1 MKSNISS
8 NNNLIRIGTRG
19 SPLALKQAC
28 EVKNLLVKAHNLRE
42 SNFEIIIIKTTGDK
56 IVDQPL
62 GSIGG
67 KGLFTKEIEEALSKK
82 RIDIA
87 VHSMKDMPTKQPLNL
102 VIDCFL
108 QREDPRD
115 AFVSNKIEGLSS
127 LNENHIVG
135 TSSLRRKSQ
144 ILNLMPR
151 VRVVEF
157 RGNVQTRLDKLDKG
171 VADCTFLA
179 MAGLK
184 RLGLNKLT
192 SRPISIS
199 EMLPAVAQGI
209 IGVERRIEDGY
220 IESLLKDINHIPT
233 MIMAQ
238 AERAMLEI
246 LDGSCATPIAGLAII
261 DDNKITLKGEVLKVD
276 GTEKIAHKKSG
287 HISDNFNIGKE
298 VGNILK
304 RKIGKDF
311 F

>member
-28 EVKNLLVKAHNLRE
+28 EVKNLLAKAHNLRE

-115 AFVSNKIEGLSS
+115 AFVSNKIE
-127 LNENHIVG
+127 
-135 TSSLRRKSQ
+135 
-144 ILNLMPR
+144 
-151 VRVVEF
+151 
-157 RGNVQTRLDKLDKG
+157 
-171 VADCTFLA
+171 
-179 MAGLK
+179 
-184 RLGLNKLT
+184 
-192 SRPISIS
+192 
-199 EMLPAVAQGI
+199 
-209 IGVERRIEDGY
+209 
-220 IESLLKDINHIPT
+220 
-233 MIMAQ
+233 
-238 AERAMLEI
+238 
-246 LDGSCATPIAGLAII
+246 
-261 DDNKITLKGEVLKVD
+261 
-276 GTEKIAHKKSG
+276 
-287 HISDNFNIGKE
+287 
-298 VGNILK
+298 
-304 RKIGKDF
+304 
-311 F
+311 